1 MKTNLVLIGFMGT
14 GKTSL
19 GRKLA
24 KTLNKDFI
32 DTDLEI
38 EKLTGLSIPLIFK
51 KHGEIRF
58 RSEEKLMIKKVAM
71 KDECVISTGGGVV
84 LAPENMKALRK
95 KGWIISLTASPE
107 IVYSR
112 IAKRNN
118 RPLLYKHKSIEYIE
132 FLMKQRE
139 PYYKQADLLLDTSKA
154 DSNTLVERV
163 IEFLKEKE
171 LDETDQNTI
180 KGT

>member
-24 KTLNKDFI
+24 KVLNKDFI

-38 EKLTGLSIPLIFK
+38 EKLTGLSIPLLFK

-58 RSEEKLMIKKVAM
+58 RSEEKLMVEKVAK

-84 LAPENMKALRK
+84 LVPENIEALSR
-95 KGWIISLTASPE
+95 KGWIIGLTASPKV
-107 IVYSR
+107 IFSR
-112 IAKRNN
+112 VAKRSN
-118 RPLLYKHKSIEYIE
+118 RPLLYKHKSVEYIE
-132 FLMKQRE
+132 MLMKQRE
-139 PYYKQADLLLDTSKA
+139 PYYKCADLTLDTSNAK
-154 DSNTLVERV
+154 SEELINLV
-163 IEFLKEKE
+163 IQFLKEKE
-171 LDETDQNTI
+171 LNERD
-180 KGT
+180 